1 MTNKTHTQLCN
12 RIIDLQDEFD
22 RQIACLYDDDKSMFI
37 IQRGNIRLPFG
48 KSIRHMYGG
57 SKNPNLL
64 NVNITEIQANRKD
77 YVSVHVSHDGYS
89 TIILVKQKPLF
100 SNDDVTEAVRQELG
114 EYLKVLK
121 ATVEQEAEELERTL
135 NSYKHILNNIDNV
148 NCNERN

>member
-1 MTNKTHTQLCN
+1 MTKNHTQLYN

-22 RQIACLYDDDKSMFI
+22 RQIACLYDDNKSKFI
-37 IQRGNIRLPFG
+37 IQMVSAKLPFG

-57 SKNPNLL
+57 PENPNLL
-64 NVNITEIQANRKD
+64 NVNIADIQSNRKD
-77 YVSVHVSHDGYS
+77 YASVRVSHDGYS

-100 SNDDVTEAVRQELG
+100 SNDDVADAVKQELG
-114 EYLKVLK
+114 EYLTVLK
-121 ATVEQEAEELERTL
+121 ATIEQEAEELERTL